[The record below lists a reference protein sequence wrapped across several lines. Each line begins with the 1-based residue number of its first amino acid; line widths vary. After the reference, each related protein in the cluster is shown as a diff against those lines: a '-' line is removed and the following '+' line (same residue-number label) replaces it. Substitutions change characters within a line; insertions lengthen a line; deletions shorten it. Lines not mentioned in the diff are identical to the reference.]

1 MLRRVFNL
9 ELSSDFSE
17 TYASGLESVVVVSP
31 VDAIDVAGDVV
42 GDALALFERLSAE
55 GGELMVDGLKRL
67 SARAGRVEM
76 HPGIRW
82 SV

>member
-1 MLRRVFNL
+1 M

-55 GGELMVDGLKRL
+55 GGELMVDGLKGL
-67 SARAGRVEM
+67 SAWAGRVEM